1 MQKLNMKN
9 LILIFFAGLFIF
21 CSCKS
26 TRKIQTAITPK
37 DTTVAVVVAPPSHNA
52 KEDTIAFINESYQQI
67 QNRQIQ
73 YQTFSAKTDVDYRE
87 LDGKKYS
94 VTVHIRMVKD
104 SVIWLLVNGPLGI
117 EGLRALITS
126 DSVKILD
133 KQNKTYTAR
142 SLTYLQEVTA
152 LPLDLGSLQNLLIGN
167 AVFFGP
173 DIYAYQKS
181 PGSLS
186 LFSSGNYFKNL
197 FTVGDLTKTVIS
209 SKLDDVNVLHNRTC
223 YLTYSD
229 YYDKKGQLFSR
240 ERNINVA
247 EKKKI
252 DIKIQFKQ
260 YEFNEKLSFPF
271 SVSEKY
277 KRN

>member
-1 MQKLNMKN
+1 MKN
-9 LILIFFAGLFIF
+9 ILIIFISGFFVF

-26 TRKIQTAITPK
+26 TKKIQTAITPK
-37 DTTVAVVVAPPSHNA
+37 DTAVVVVPPPPVEDA
-52 KEDTIAFINESYQQI
+52 KADSIAFIRDNYQQI

-73 YQTFSAKTDVDYRE
+73 YHSFSAKTDVDYRE
-87 LDGKKYS
+87 TAGKKYS

-142 SLTYLQEVTA
+142 SLSYLQEVTA
-152 LPLDLGSLQNLLIGN
+152 LPLDLSSLQNLLIGN
-167 AVFFGP
+167 AVFLGP
-173 DIYAYQKS
+173 EIASYQKS
-181 PGSLS
+181 PGTISLLS
-186 LFSSGNYFKNL
+186 VGSFFKNL
-197 FTVGDLTKTVIS
+197 YTINEVNKLAIS
-209 SKLDDVNVLHNRTC
+209 SKLDDVNVLRNRTC
-223 YLTYSD
+223 FLTYAD
-229 YYDKKGQLFSR
+229 YEDKKGPQFSKH
-240 ERNINVA
+240 RNINVS
-247 EKKKI
+247 ENKKI
-252 DIKIQFKQ
+252 DISIQFKQ

-271 SVSEKY
+271 NVSEKY

>member
-1 MQKLNMKN
+1 MKN
-9 LILIFFAGLFIF
+9 LLLIFFSGLFIF

-37 DTTVAVVVAPPSHNA
+37 DTTAAVVVTPPSHNV
-52 KEDTIAFINESYQQI
+52 KEDSIAFINESYQHILNKQI
-67 QNRQIQ
+67 R
-73 YQTFSAKTDVDYRE
+73 YQSFSAKTDVDYRE
-87 LDGKKYS
+87 QGGKKYS
-94 VTVHIRMVKD
+94 VTDHIRMIKD

-117 EGLRALITS
+117 EGLRALITT

-142 SLTYLQEVTA
+142 SMAYLQEVTA
-152 LPLDLGSLQNLLIGN
+152 LPLDLESLQKLLIGN
-167 AVFFGP
+167 AVFLGP
-173 DIYAYQKS
+173 DIYAYQKA
-181 PGSLS
+181 PGTLS
-186 LFSSGNYFKNL
+186 LFSAGSFFKNL
-197 FTVGDLTKTVIS
+197 FTVDEATKAVIS
-209 SKLDDVNVLHNRTC
+209 SKLDDINVQHNRTC

-229 YYDKKGQLFSR
+229 YDDKKGQLFSR

-260 YEFNEKLSFPF
+260 YDFNEKLSFPF